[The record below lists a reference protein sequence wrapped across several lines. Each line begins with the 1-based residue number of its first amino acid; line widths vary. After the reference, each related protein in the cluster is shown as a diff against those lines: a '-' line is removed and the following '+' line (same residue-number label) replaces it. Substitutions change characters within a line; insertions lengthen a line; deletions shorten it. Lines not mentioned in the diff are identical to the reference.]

1 MVGSS
6 APGRRTLRSM
16 TRIRVASVVLSVGL
30 AVGLSL
36 ALAPAASAA
45 ELTVTDPARD
55 NEAPGLDIVS
65 AVLQNTDYTVSGT
78 VSFRADRDGTLIVG
92 LKARERGVLRV
103 VSKHHADGG
112 GRNVLLDR
120 NGRIACD
127 GLVVNWNNASASA
140 TYKVPSTCL
149 WQGNYGAVRPWFLT
163 EGLNSGSDIDL
174 ATSTEF
180 VPRG

>member
-1 MVGSS
+1 
-6 APGRRTLRSM
+6 M
-16 TRIRVASVVLSVGL
+16 TRTRVASLALTACLAFGLTLS
-30 AVGLSL
+30 
-36 ALAPAASAA
+36 LAPAASAA

-55 NEAPGLDIVS
+55 NQAPGLDIVS

-92 LKARERGVLRV
+92 LKARDRGVLRV
-103 VSKHHADGG
+103 VSRHRADGG

-140 TYKVPSTCL
+140 TFKVPSTCL

-163 EGLNSGSDIDL
+163 EGLDSGSDVDF
-174 ATSTEF
+174 ATTTEF

>member
-1 MVGSS
+1 M
-6 APGRRTLRSM
+6 
-16 TRIRVASVVLSVGL
+16 
-30 AVGLSL
+30 
-36 ALAPAASAA
+36 
-45 ELTVTDPARD
+45 
-55 NEAPGLDIVS
+55 
-65 AVLQNTDYTVSGT
+65 
-78 VSFRADRDGTLIVG
+78 
-92 LKARERGVLRV
+92 
-103 VSKHHADGG
+103 
-112 GRNVLLDR
+112 LLDR

-180 VPRG
+180 VPAADPDPDQVSVLAKAPMTRRHALHSPDD